1 MALNKRPPT
10 KINAGAVAQDG
21 MMLTNGAKMIA
32 AKNMI
37 AVNTEVSPVLKKV
50 VGVFVLTLAIR
61 GFACTWLSYVLL
73 RLKGYTITWTSSTYP

>member
-1 MALNKRPPT
+1 MINARYGGIASDTSSNSISLMALNKRPPT

-37 AVNTEVSPVLKKV
+37 AVNTEVSPVLPP
-50 VGVFVLTLAIR
+50 TLIPEIH
-61 GFACTWLSYVLL
+61 S
-73 RLKGYTITWTSSTYP
+73 P